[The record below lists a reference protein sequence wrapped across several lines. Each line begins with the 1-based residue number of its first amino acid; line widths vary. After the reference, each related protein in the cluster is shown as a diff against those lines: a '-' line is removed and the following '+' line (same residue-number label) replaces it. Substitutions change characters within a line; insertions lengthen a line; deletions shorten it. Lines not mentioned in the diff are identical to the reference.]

1 MIKDGWWWHMTTAAS
16 EWTGDGG
23 KGLQCQCS
31 VSMPT
36 KPPALDPLRSSTAA
50 SDERDRVREGDRH
63 RESETQRHR
72 ESQRDRTE
80 SRLAVAVATVAAAA
94 VVDDSSTCPTL
105 PTPKAK

>member
-1 MIKDGWWWHMTTAAS
+1 M
-16 EWTGDGG
+16 
-23 KGLQCQCS
+23 S

-63 RESETQRHR
+63 RESIGGG
-72 ESQRDRTE
+72 SGDGG
-80 SRLAVAVATVAAAA
+80 VAA
-94 VVDDSSTCPTL
+94 VVDDSSTCPIL